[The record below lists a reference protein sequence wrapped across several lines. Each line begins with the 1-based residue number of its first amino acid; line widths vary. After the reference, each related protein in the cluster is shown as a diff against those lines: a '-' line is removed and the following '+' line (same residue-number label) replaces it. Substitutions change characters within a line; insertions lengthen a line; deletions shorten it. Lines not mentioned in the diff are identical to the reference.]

1 MSDKDRIIPW
11 ANMPAAERK
20 ARSQLAQLVA
30 QRGILRGSL
39 LVRRRVCGKAG
50 CKCTRGKL
58 HESLYLVITER
69 GRTRQLYVPKDWEPR
84 VRRWVEE
91 YHQARGLLEEV
102 SRIYWGKVRQRQD

>member
-1 MSDKDRIIPW
+1 MS
-11 ANMPAAERK
+11 AAERK
-20 ARSQLAQLVA
+20 ARSPLAQLVA

-50 CKCTRGKL
+50 CQCTRGKL

-69 GRTRQLYVPKDWEPR
+69 GRTRQLYVPKDWEPC

-91 YHQARGLLEEV
+91 YHQARGLMEEV